1 MEYLKIFLM
10 SLLIAALIS
19 INPLVNAQDTSNTLT
34 ITFPVDGQIGSG
46 SSQTW
51 TFGAV
56 EGEVLSFVA
65 HTTSGNLDPQFTIS
79 NSKGEPFLSNDDY
92 AYPNNQDALL
102 EAITMP
108 RTDTYRLTVT
118 GVSNTAGAYT
128 LTMLS
133 GFSQTALDDNFNGD
147 LQWQD
152 ANTSSTGFSVKS
164 DNEQI
169 ALALSGPDN
178 TGIAINPKQT
188 PISDYFAT
196 VKVAVTGGQD
206 GWVVGMTLRQTDSS
220 NYYLLNLSSRGQWRL
235 TAWQNGIS
243 TIIRDWTNHPA
254 LANSTGNFTLGA
266 MVSGTGFDFFYN
278 GLLFGR
284 LSDSTLSKTGVIGL
298 AVGTSSSLTSQ
309 TTAHFDDLIVSIPML
324 EKGQRIIPQQ
334 IALGQPMVLTRD
346 LQRRGLIP
354 ASGQLSL
361 NVPESFI
368 ESAKPGVDRVPL
380 ARGATY
386 GNLAIG
392 TTVSWDAVSDGL
404 TGCGLVLQST
414 DDTNYTL
421 AYVDHSGAYG
431 VSQRKNDHFDPGIY
445 AENPTASGNKHSLV
459 VILRKDQLLYYV
471 DGLYSGSMAYTMT
484 EGGVGNAVVNFDPI
498 RTSCKFTDTWV
509 WNWDN

>member
-1 MEYLKIFLM
+1 MEYLKIFST

-19 INPLVNAQDTSNTLT
+19 ISPHVNAQDTSATLT
-34 ITFPVDGQIGSG
+34 LTTPVDGQIGNG
-46 SSQTW
+46 SSQIW
-51 TFGAV
+51 TFSAV
-56 EGEVLSFVA
+56 EGEVLSFIV

-92 AYPNNQDALL
+92 AYPENQDALL

-118 GVSNTAGAYT
+118 GVGKTSGEYQ
-128 LTMLS
+128 LMLLS
-133 GFSQTALDDNFNGD
+133 GFSQTALNDNFNGD

-152 ANTSSTGFSVKS
+152 ANTSSTNFTVKA
-164 DNEQI
+164 DNGQI
-169 ALALSGPDN
+169 ALAISGPDDM
-178 TGIAINPKQT
+178 GIAVNSKQT
-188 PISDYFAT
+188 PLSDYFAT
-196 VKVAVTGGQD
+196 VKVVATGGAD
-206 GWVVGMTLRQTDSS
+206 GWVVGMTLRQTDSN
-220 NYYLLNLSSRGQWRL
+220 NYYLLNVSSRGQWRL
-235 TAWQNGIS
+235 TARQNGTS
-243 TIIRDWTNHPA
+243 SVIRDWTDHPA
-254 LANSTGNFTLGA
+254 LANTTGNFTLGA
-266 MVSGTGFDFFYN
+266 MVNGTGYDFFYN
-278 GLLFGR
+278 GLLFGH
-284 LSDSTLSKTGVIGL
+284 LSDSTLSKSGVIGL

-309 TTAHFDDLIVSIPML
+309 TTAHFDDLLVSVPIL
-324 EKGQRIIPQQ
+324 EQGKRIIPQQ
-334 IALGQPMVLTRD
+334 IALGQPTVLTRD

-368 ESAKPGVDRVPL
+368 ESAHPGVDRVPL

-392 TTVSWDAVSDGL
+392 TTVSWESSSDGL
-404 TGCGLVLQST
+404 TGCGLVLQT
-414 DDTNYTL
+414 VDDTNYML

-431 VSQRKNDHFDPGIY
+431 VSERQNDHFVPGIY
-445 AENPTASGNKHSLV
+445 AENPAASGNKHSLV
-459 VILRKDQLLYYV
+459 VILQKDQLLYYV
-471 DGLYSGSMAYTMT
+471 DGLYGGSMTYSAT